1 MLNQKRPSNP
11 KIKDAVGI
19 VELVIVLV
27 IIPIGIGYISAS
39 LFFRFS
45 VWLSIIL
52 GLASSIV
59 IFLSLVFL
67 LGATARFPDHL
78 FGPEN
83 DSEV

>member
-1 MLNQKRPSNP
+1 MLNQKRSSNP
-11 KIKDAVGI
+11 KVKDAVGT
-19 VELVIVLV
+19 VELAIVLV
-27 IIPIGIGYISAS
+27 IIPIGIGYSSAS
-39 LFFRFS
+39 LFRFS
-45 VWLSIIL
+45 VWLSISI

>member
-1 MLNQKRPSNP
+1 MLNPKRSSNL
-11 KIKDAVGI
+11 KVKDIVGI
-19 VELVIVLV
+19 AELAIVLV
-27 IIPIGIGYISAS
+27 ILPIGIGYISAS
-39 LFFRFS
+39 LFFRFA
-45 VWLSIIL
+45 VWLSIII

>member
-1 MLNQKRPSNP
+1 MLNPKRSSNL
-11 KIKDAVGI
+11 KGKDAVGI
-19 VELVIVLV
+19 VELAIVLV
-27 IIPIGIGYISAS
+27 ILPIGIGYLSAS

-52 GLASSIV
+52 GLALSIM

-78 FGPEN
+78 CGPEN

>member
-1 MLNQKRPSNP
+1 MLNPKRSSNL
-11 KIKDAVGI
+11 KVKDTVGI
-19 VELVIVLV
+19 VELAIVLV
-27 IIPIGIGYISAS
+27 ILPIGIGYISAS
-39 LFFRFS
+39 IFFRFA
-45 VWLSIIL
+45 VWLSIII

-83 DSEV
+83 DSEI